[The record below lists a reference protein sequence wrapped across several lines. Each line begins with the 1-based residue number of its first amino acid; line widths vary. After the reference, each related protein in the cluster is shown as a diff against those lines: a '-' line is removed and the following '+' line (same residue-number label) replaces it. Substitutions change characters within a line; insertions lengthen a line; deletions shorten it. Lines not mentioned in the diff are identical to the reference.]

1 MNLFICLNMSE
12 FILNG
17 CEKCEGCKNDCC
29 FNRRDCG
36 DTHIF
41 NNLTRE
47 ELRYLMDNKRQIK
60 FRPGET
66 VIKQNTPLTHLICI
80 RSGIAKV
87 VSEGPKGKNL
97 ILHIIKENN
106 IFTGGGA
113 IVDDFRHFTVA
124 AVTDVD
130 CCFIDTSKLFT
141 LLTKNST
148 FAVALLKHCNSQH
161 LKMLSTLINLT
172 HKYMPGRVA
181 DTLLYL
187 KNQVFVT
194 NPYKFIFTKQELA
207 DMSGMTKESF
217 IRSLKELEESGIIR
231 QSRNTME
238 IIREGELTEISRNG

>member
-1 MNLFICLNMSE
+1 MYMFELDRTSLND
-12 FILNG
+12 

-29 FNRRDCG
+29 FNRNNCG

-47 ELRYLMDNKRQIK
+47 ELRFLMSNKRQIQ

-87 VSEGPKGKNL
+87 FSEGPKGKNL
-97 ILHIIKENN
+97 IIQIIKENN

-113 IVDDFRHFTVA
+113 IIDDFRHFSVA
-124 AVTDVD
+124 AVTNVD
-130 CCFIDTSKLFT
+130 CCFIDTSKLFA
-141 LLTKNST
+141 LLAKNST
-148 FAVALLKHCNSQH
+148 FAIELLKHCNTQH
-161 LKMLSTLINLT
+161 LKMLNTLINLT

-187 KNQVFVT
+187 KNQVFSS
-194 NPYKFIFTKQELA
+194 NPYQFVFTKQELA

-231 QSRNTME
+231 HSRNTME
-238 IIREGELTEISRNG
+238 IIKEEELSEISKNG